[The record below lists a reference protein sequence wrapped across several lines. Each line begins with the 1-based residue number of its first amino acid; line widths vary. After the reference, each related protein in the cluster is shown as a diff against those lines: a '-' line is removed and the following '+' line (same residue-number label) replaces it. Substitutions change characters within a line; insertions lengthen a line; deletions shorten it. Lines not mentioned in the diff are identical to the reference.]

1 MLNWNG
7 CQNLVTRAKQVSGQW
22 GFHAIKSIRVKG
34 ERNKG
39 KNWPHQLPLET
50 EVGERADRDGR
61 EIFEI

>member
-1 MLNWNG
+1 MLHWNS
-7 CQNLVTRAKQVSGQW
+7 CQNLVTRAKQVSGQC
-22 GFHAIKSIRVKG
+22 GFYATKPKRVKG

-61 EIFEI
+61 EMFEI